1 MTEARQTVACDAPL
15 ASDVLSEP
23 VSLRQRIEH
32 RLGELLS
39 FRSQTPKALD
49 EAMRYSMFS
58 AGKRV
63 RPVLAM
69 VAARHFGGHEDDA
82 LDFACAIEMV
92 HTASLIL
99 DDLPSMDNAAIR
111 RRRET
116 LHVAFGE
123 DVALLTAIALLSQAF
138 GVIAGCHALPHLI
151 RLRLVQLLSDTIGF
165 SGLAAGQMRDLR
177 DEVHLKTVDGVTTL
191 NHQKTGVLFVAAVE
205 GGAAIAGASEDELH
219 SAQAFARNLGLAFQ
233 LYDDLLDATSTLGAL
248 GKDAGKDSGK
258 RNVISLLGVEETR
271 NAVRRAVETALAP
284 LNDGPLKDYS
294 LRLFATVTGAPA

>member
-1 MTEARQTVACDAPL
+1 MTEAWQNAAQDSPL
-15 ASDVLSEP
+15 ASDLAPEPGSLS
-23 VSLRQRIEH
+23 QRVEH
-32 RLGELLS
+32 RLGELLC

-58 AGKRV
+58 AGKRI
-63 RPVLAM
+63 RPVLTM
-69 VAARHFGGHEDDA
+69 IAAQHFGGRADDA
-82 LDFACAIEMV
+82 LDFACGIEMV

-111 RRRET
+111 RRRKT

-138 GVIAGCHALPHLI
+138 GVIAGCHALPAQLK
-151 RLRLVQLLSDTIGF
+151 LRLVQLLSDTIGF

-177 DEVHLKTVDGVTTL
+177 DEAHLKTVDGVNTL

-205 GGAAIAGASEDELH
+205 GGAAIAGAGEEQLRN
-219 SAQAFARNLGLAFQ
+219 AQAFARNLGLAFQ
-233 LYDDLLDATSTLGAL
+233 LYDDLLDATSTLSAL

-271 NAVRRAVETALAP
+271 NAVRRAIETALAP
-284 LNDGPLKDYS
+284 LSEGPLTVYARK
-294 LRLFATVTGAPA
+294 LFSPIASG

>member
-1 MTEARQTVACDAPL
+1 MTDALQTFTCDAPL
-15 ASDVLSEP
+15 ASDTLSDP
-23 VSLRQRIEH
+23 GSRRQRIEQ
-32 RLGELLS
+32 RLAELLS
-39 FRSQTPKALD
+39 CRSQTPQALD

-58 AGKRV
+58 AGKLV

-69 VAARHFGGHEDDA
+69 VAANHFGGREDDA

-111 RRRET
+111 RRRKT

-123 DVALLTAIALLSQAF
+123 DVALLTAIALLSHAF
-138 GVIAGCHALPHLI
+138 GVISGCYALPAEM
-151 RLRLVQLLSDTIGF
+151 RLRLIALLSDTIGF
-165 SGLAAGQMRDLR
+165 AGLAAGQMRDLR
-177 DEVHLKTVDGVTTL
+177 DEAHLKTVDGVATL

-205 GGAAIAGASEDELH
+205 GGAAIAGASEDQLRGV
-219 SAQAFARNLGLAFQ
+219 QAFGRNLGLAFQ
-233 LYDDLLDATSTLGAL
+233 LYDDLLDATSTLSAL

-258 RNVISLLGVEETR
+258 RNVISLIGVEETR

-284 LNDGPLKDYS
+284 LTEGPLSDYT
-294 LRLFATVTGAPA
+294 RVLFAAVAAG

>member
-1 MTEARQTVACDAPL
+1 MTEACQNVARDAPL
-15 ASDVLSEP
+15 ASDILSEP
-23 VSLRQRIEH
+23 CNFRQRIEH

-58 AGKRV
+58 AAKRV

-69 VAARHFGGHEDDA
+69 IATRHFGGFEDDA

-111 RRRET
+111 RRRKT

-138 GVIAGCHALPHLI
+138 GVIAACEALPADMKS
-151 RLRLVQLLSDTIGF
+151 RLVQLLSDTIGF

-177 DEVHLKTVDGVTTL
+177 DEAHLKTVDGVTTL

-205 GGAAIAGASEDELH
+205 GGAVIAGASEEQLRG
-219 SAQAFARNLGLAFQ
+219 AQAFARNLGLAFQ
-233 LYDDLLDATSTLGAL
+233 LYDDLLDATSTLSAL

-271 NAVRRAVETALAP
+271 NAVRRAIQTALAP
-284 LNDGPLKDYS
+284 LCEGPLTDYT
-294 LRLFATVTGAPA
+294 LKLFAAVSSG

>member
-1 MTEARQTVACDAPL
+1 MTDAWQSVVQDSPL
-15 ASDVLSEP
+15 ASDLPSEP
-23 VSLRQRIEH
+23 GSLRQRIEH
-32 RLGELLS
+32 RLGELLC
-39 FRSQTPKALD
+39 FRGQTPKVLD

-63 RPVLAM
+63 RPVLAI
-69 VAARHFGGHEDDA
+69 VAAQHFGGHENDP

-111 RRRET
+111 RRRKT

-138 GVIAGCHALPHLI
+138 GVIAACDALPSATK
-151 RLRLVQLLSDTIGF
+151 LRLIQLLSDTIGF

-177 DEVHLKTVDGVTTL
+177 DEAHLKTVDGVTTL

-205 GGAAIAGASEDELH
+205 GGAAIAGAGEDQLRC
-219 SAQAFARNLGLAFQ
+219 ANAFARNVGLAFQ
-233 LYDDLLDATSTLGAL
+233 LYDDLLDATSTLSAL

-258 RNVISLLGVEETR
+258 RNVISLIGVEETR
-271 NAVRRAVETALAP
+271 SAVKRAIETALAP
-284 LNDGPLKDYS
+284 LAEGPLTDYTIK
-294 LRLFATVTGAPA
+294 LFAKVTAT